1 MQERL
6 NSFAIMAVRDI
17 MSTISVQEWFRQ
29 RLEELLPE
37 VDLLSY
43 EKLEAGGEHVLMLFD
58 RLRGVGLV
66 ITVPDDYVRSYQRGD
81 EERLEKL
88 LKFAG
93 KELKSVAAQQLNAL

>member
-1 MQERL
+1 MPIL
-6 NSFAIMAVRDI
+6 N
-17 MSTISVQEWFRQ
+17 TQEWLRQ
-29 RLEELLPE
+29 RLDELLPD

-43 EKLEAGGEHVLMLFD
+43 EQLEEGGEHVVMLYD

-66 ITVPDDYVRSYQRGD
+66 IAVPDEYVRAHRRGD

-93 KELKSVAAQQLNAL
+93 KELKTVAAQPLSAD